1 MRSNPPNSFLC
12 GASQNYVHVPFLTK
26 WFFTWP
32 FVRLELETDSF
43 VLGPPRFLRW
53 SRRGKRLRYEE
64 VAEAWIGSKFPPLIR
79 LRLTDLSRGTLEIT
93 TLNEGVLELAD
104 RLQKHGVSL
113 REPTG
118 FAHRFFPRGPEM
130 IFRRSTAPR
139 RGHVSSGLL
148 LFVTLTILL
157 AGAITLVLAI
167 LSFVRGDS
175 AVTSI
180 TLLFGS
186 CIVFGFVE
194 LCLTPDDS

>member
-1 MRSNPPNSFLC
+1 M
-12 GASQNYVHVPFLTK
+12 
-26 WFFTWP
+26 
-32 FVRLELETDSF
+32 
-43 VLGPPRFLRW
+43 
-53 SRRGKRLRYEE
+53 
-64 VAEAWIGSKFPPLIR
+64 
-79 LRLTDLSRGTLEIT
+79 
-93 TLNEGVLELAD
+93 
-104 RLQKHGVSL
+104 
-113 REPTG
+113 
-118 FAHRFFPRGPEM
+118 
-130 IFRRSTAPR
+130 
-139 RGHVSSGLL
+139 SSGLL